1 MEQKFP
7 LSKQESRILNSLSKG
22 RLYKEIASDYSI
34 SINTVKKHCKNIYR
48 KLDVHSRA
56 QARSLFLS
64 HNSPEPAGN

>member
-7 LSKQESRILNSLSKG
+7 LSKQESRILSSLTRG

-48 KLDVHSRA
+48 KLEVHSRA
-56 QARSLFLS
+56 QARNLVMQSDLQPV
-64 HNSPEPAGN
+64 NN